1 MKFLYNLLGA
11 LFEAKKIERNIEN
24 KGNQK
29 TLKQQ
34 KPKNKEHF
42 YNEIYIQ
49 FTLIMSQHLFEE
61 SKAITKPF
69 MKIVYFVT

>member
-1 MKFLYNLLGA
+1 MKFFFNLLRA
-11 LFEAKKIERNIEN
+11 LFEAKKIERKIEN

-49 FTLIMSQHLFEE
+49 FTLIRC
-61 SKAITKPF
+61 
-69 MKIVYFVT
+69 